1 MDSNSGN
8 SSIPN
13 NNNTASK
20 LLTAITDFL
29 PALFSPGGILL
40 KENEEKNKQGVLE
53 IVIQCED
60 FFREHPDFFKEDE
73 AKNSFLINK
82 LSGIA
87 RRWGLSLLSDGT
99 LRNLQFEE
107 FKKLLLENFDA
118 GKEKKQKY
126 GLIDRVREEFDKLD
140 KPDILFEAT
149 NIIIGID
156 KKCYLES
163 CIRNKSGKH
172 SNHKSFRKRR
182 ELNTENHSKRNNFKR
197 NKFNKEL
204 LSANYTP
211 SGETSMTTSFYIQVN
226 GKNIKANILIDSGS
240 GRSFL
245 CKNFTTA
252 NKIPTSDLSSPISIQ
267 LPNSKSMTIKQTT
280 KPLLLKFM
288 DHIENFEFCIG
299 NLSLQGINGGNYGLN
314 LYQPEFLTMIRYK
327 KSNYANDKIIYSI
340 KRNKD
345 FYTTNNY
352 INPKL
357 PRLRP
362 LKSNNLGKNKN

>member
-60 FFREHPDFFKEDE
+60 FFREHPDSFKEDE

-82 LSGIA
+82 LSGTA

-126 GLIDRVREEFDKLD
+126 VLMEKLWKLKQQHLGSAAEYTIEFRRLSGRLGWPDKVLVDIIGKGLIDRVREEFDKLD
-140 KPDILFEAT
+140 KPDTLFEAT

-172 SNHKSFRKRR
+172 SSHKSFRKRR
-182 ELNTENHSKRNNFKR
+182 RELNKTENHYKRSNFKK

-252 NKIPTSDLSSPISIQ
+252 NKIPTSEH
-267 LPNSKSMTIKQTT
+267 
-280 KPLLLKFM
+280 
-288 DHIENFEFCIG
+288 DH
-299 NLSLQGINGGNYGLN
+299 
-314 LYQPEFLTMIRYK
+314 
-327 KSNYANDKIIYSI
+327 
-340 KRNKD
+340 
-345 FYTTNNY
+345 
-352 INPKL
+352 
-357 PRLRP
+357 
-362 LKSNNLGKNKN
+362 